1 VVTGRLV
8 EAYTDR
14 SSQRLVRRRHV
25 GPGEVLAFGP
35 DHVHDLANPGP
46 DVAISLHVYSPPLQ
60 TMTFYDDA
68 PGTFLSRLRTEPAD
82 SPEGSGVP

>member
-1 VVTGRLV
+1 M
-8 EAYTDR
+8 
-14 SSQRLVRRRHV
+14 QRRHV
-25 GPGEVLAFGP
+25 SPGEVLAFGP

-82 SPEGSGVP
+82 SPEGSGVA